1 MPETH
6 NFLLVWRSSYEYSA
20 SFHNASAAFQIF
32 PLQNLQFVPVM
43 LLLLLLCA
51 AAPMEVSD
59 AGLAHPRFKLSHAIR
74 HNGTFCRKYHM
85 LTRKILLVNFVKNN
99 SKVDPQMR

>member
-51 AAPMEVSD
+51 AAAMEVSD
-59 AGLAHPRFKLSHAIR
+59 AGLAHPRFKLSPA
-74 HNGTFCRKYHM
+74 FKYHYNK
-85 LTRKILLVNFVKNN
+85 L
-99 SKVDPQMR
+99 